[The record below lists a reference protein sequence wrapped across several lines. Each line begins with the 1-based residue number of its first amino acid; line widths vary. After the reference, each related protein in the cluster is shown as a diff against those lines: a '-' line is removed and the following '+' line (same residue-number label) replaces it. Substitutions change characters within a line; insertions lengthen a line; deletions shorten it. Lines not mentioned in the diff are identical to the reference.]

1 MLGNDD
7 LEMGDSEGKRRREK
21 YRAGSNDAGVT
32 WPPRPC
38 WSHRHRGLPQTET
51 CVNTNQQPSHCLSRT
66 TNLWFRF
73 SKKSIFTNCVVGC
86 LLSLCLADALDGH
99 LWPTHVKVRYS
110 VPLKTWWDKRFEL
123 KAITFS
129 NRTTICSAAT
139 DVLRCL
145 YLPNHHPVD
154 QSMIISWHDILAEP
168 KNQLF
173 QKN

>member
-86 LLSLCLADALDGH
+86 LLSLCLTDASMAICDRPTWKWDTLF
-99 LWPTHVKVRYS
+99 LW
-110 VPLKTWWDKRFEL
+110 KRGETKDSNW